1 MASRACL
8 ATLVAGMRAGT
19 SEGHPRSIKLA
30 SGSLSNSAHD
40 DGNSRCSIGGRLLA
54 PLTGARAAGDR
65 LAEVI
70 HRLG

>member
-1 MASRACL
+1 MTMETVGVVL
-8 ATLVAGMRAGT
+8 
-19 SEGHPRSIKLA
+19 
-30 SGSLSNSAHD
+30 
-40 DGNSRCSIGGRLLA
+40 GGRLLA